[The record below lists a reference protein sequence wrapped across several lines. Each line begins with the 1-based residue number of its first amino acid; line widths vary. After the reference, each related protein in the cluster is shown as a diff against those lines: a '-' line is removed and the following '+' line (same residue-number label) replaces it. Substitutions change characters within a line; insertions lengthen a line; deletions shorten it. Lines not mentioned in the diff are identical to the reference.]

1 MRADDDP
8 LIRATSVERLAD
20 AWLADGATRV
30 EAFVARRRVW
40 RRGSADSRSRLV
52 LRSRVSLPGVDWL
65 EVRLRGVSG
74 DAAQRRLDAETELL
88 AEKMQVDDAFQR
100 ASTDLN
106 DTRDQ
111 LVAALGLV
119 RATRRELSLH
129 DMLNNLIKELRRL
142 TLAEL
147 AFTVVPELGQDRL
160 VCDPPAPEEWRDIVR
175 RVSTST
181 RSSGALLVANSIVDG
196 AAEFEIPH
204 LVDNLVAVRVDIAG
218 QPTAV
223 LGVAN
228 QRDTQRPP
236 ESTLKLLRS
245 VADLAGWLME
255 SAALHDRALARGR
268 SERESELAA
277 DIQSALMPQ
286 AAPAT
291 PGIDLVARFR
301 SAAEVGG
308 DFYDYVVGRDG
319 QLVVFVGDVSGKGWP
334 AAMVMTMTLA
344 VLRAAS
350 QMADRPSAVLERANA
365 ELYWDL
371 SHIGAF
377 VTTFAGAYDA
387 SSARFAFASA
397 GHSPVIYRARGGR
410 SRLLPATGL
419 PLGVV
424 PDRGPTAGI
433 VRLGPGDVL
442 IVATDGFSE
451 ATSPG
456 GELFGHERLLALVES
471 NATAAASG
479 VADRLFTA
487 VTEFA
492 AGRAQ
497 DDDQT
502 LLVLKGQ

>member
-1 MRADDDP
+1 MRIEDLLSSSP
-8 LIRATSVERLAD
+8 SVERLAD
-20 AWLADGATRV
+20 AWLGDGATLV
-30 EAFVARRRVW
+30 EAFVGRRCIW
-40 RRGSADSRSRLV
+40 RRGSTHGRTPLL
-52 LRSRVSLPGVDWL
+52 LRSRVNLWGAEWL
-65 EVRLRGVSG
+65 ELRVRGLGG
-74 DAAQRRLDAETELL
+74 EAAQRRLDAEIELL
-88 AEKMQVDDAFQR
+88 SESLRAEDALTR
-100 ASTDLN
+100 AKADVT

-119 RATRRELSLH
+119 RSTRRQLTLH
-129 DMLNNLIKELRRL
+129 DMLNDLARELRRL

-147 AFTVVPELGQDRL
+147 AFAVVPELGQDRL
-160 VCDPPAPEEWRDIVR
+160 VCDPAAPEEWRDIVR

-181 RSSGALLVANSIVDG
+181 RSSGSLLVADSMVDG
-196 AAEFEIPH
+196 AATFEIPR
-204 LVDNLVAVRVDIAG
+204 LVDNIAAVRVDIAG

-228 QRDTQRPP
+228 QRDAQRSPA
-236 ESTLKLLRS
+236 STLKLLQS
-245 VADLAGWLME
+245 VAELAGWLME
-255 SAALHDRALARGR
+255 SAALHDRALSRGR

-286 AAPAT
+286 ASPVT
-291 PGIDLVARFR
+291 PGVDLVARFR
-301 SAAEVGG
+301 SAADVGG

-319 QLVVFVGDVSGKGWP
+319 QLVLFVGDVSGKGWP
-334 AAMVMTMTLA
+334 AALVMTMTLA

-350 QMADRPSAVLERANA
+350 QMADRPSAVLQRANA
-365 ELYWDL
+365 ELYSDL

-377 VTTFAGAYDA
+377 VTIFAGYYHAP
-387 SSARFAFASA
+387 SARLAFASA

-410 SRLLPATGL
+410 SRLLRATGL
-419 PLGVV
+419 PIGIV
-424 PDRGPTAGI
+424 PERGPTANV

-442 IVATDGFSE
+442 VVATDGFSE

-456 GELFGHERLLALVES
+456 GELFGNERLLALVES

-479 VADRLFTA
+479 VADQLFTA

-492 AGRAQ
+492 AGQAQ

-502 LLVLKGQ
+502 LLVLKGK